1 MSRNNPKPDPAAQPH
16 TGKSPRLISLDT
28 MRGFTMFWIIGGAQL
43 ISSLQSFGPSRI
55 TEFLAYQMD
64 HSTWEGLRFYDCIWP
79 GFMLMVGV
87 SIPFAYAK
95 RSLTQ
100 PYPLI
105 LRHAVRRFAI
115 LFLLGS
121 LRESVGLDHPHLIEL
136 SSALQP
142 IAVAYLVSFL
152 LVRKTWKFQAVTAV
166 LILVIYGFVQ
176 ALVPVPGVGPGS
188 YSQNANLVW
197 YIDSILLRHRTA
209 DAVFLEGWGT
219 TLTMIPPIST
229 TILGLLMGQLLRSQH
244 SQATKLKL
252 LAITCGGILAT
263 GFVVS
268 RFIPVVMKMWTVSYG
283 LLSAGWACSVLLLL
297 YWIIDVHEIR
307 KWTLPFVVIGMNALA
322 IYLSSSVMRLSAIAE
337 VFTRVPATVMGPAG
351 PLFSEVFYIAL
362 EWIILYWMYKRKIF
376 LTP

>member
-1 MSRNNPKPDPAAQPH
+1 MSKNHPEPDPAALAH
-16 TGKSPRLISLDT
+16 TGKSHRLISLDT
-28 MRGFTMFWIIGGAQL
+28 MRGFTMFWIIGGAHL
-43 ISSLQSFGPSRI
+43 IQSLQSFGPFRI
-55 TEFLAYQMD
+55 TEFLAFQMD
-64 HSTWEGLRFYDCIWP
+64 HSSWEGLRFYDCIWP

-105 LRHAVRRFAI
+105 LRHAVRRFVI

-121 LRESVGLDHPHLIEL
+121 LRESVGLNHPYLIEL

-152 LVRKTWKFQAVTAV
+152 LVRKTWKFQAVTGI

-188 YSQNANLVW
+188 YVQNANLVW
-197 YIDSILLRHRTA
+197 YMDSILLPGRTS
-209 DAVFLEGWGT
+209 DAVFLDGWGT

-229 TILGLLMGQLLRSQH
+229 TILGLLVGQLLRSQH
-244 SQATKLKL
+244 SQGTKLKL
-252 LAITCGGILAT
+252 LAIICGGILAV
-263 GFVVS
+263 GYVFS
-268 RFIPVVMKMWTVSYG
+268 IFIPVVMKMWTVSYG

-297 YWIIDVHEIR
+297 FWIIDVLQIR

-322 IYLSSSVMRLSAIAE
+322 IYLSSSVMRLSSIAD
-337 VFTRVPATVMGPAG
+337 VFSKVPATVMGPAG
-351 PLFSEVFYIAL
+351 PLFSEACYIAL
-362 EWIILYWMYKRKIF
+362 EWIILYWMYRRKIF